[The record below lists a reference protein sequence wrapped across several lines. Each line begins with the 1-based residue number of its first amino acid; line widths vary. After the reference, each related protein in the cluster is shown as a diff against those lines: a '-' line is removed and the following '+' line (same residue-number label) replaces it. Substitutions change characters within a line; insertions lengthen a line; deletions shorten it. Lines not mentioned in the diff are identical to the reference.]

1 LLFISIYSPFV
12 TSLKPLSKSPP
23 TSARKMKTIYSFH
36 RRHNRV
42 NFIIT
47 TITIMLALRPKLTAR
62 HIASGFSHCAARIT
76 SHRSFRSQFLS
87 TMASANNTSSAS
99 YEIDA
104 FLVPG
109 FIKWIERCNNGEAAL
124 ASGEFLP
131 FQIDNQTVGYIGQNF
146 IQHLKSFPDVFQLT
160 PTSILLHPNLQ
171 TADIITRSTAVG
183 VAMSSLKDSGII
195 TGWRNELYP
204 VLKSFYDD
212 PVLLLERAAA
222 PFFGIKAYGVHMNGY
237 VKRKSDGEI
246 LLWVARRSATKLWP
260 LKLDHIVAGGQPH
273 GLSLAENVVKECQE
287 EAGITSEIAR
297 KAVPVGAVSY
307 ISIKGSGL
315 GRDVLFCYDLELPED
330 FQPVP
335 VDGEVHE
342 FFLSPLSDVA
352 KFISDG
358 TFETDDHQAYKD
370 NCNLVVLD
378 FLIRHGVLTP
388 DTPGYL
394 DVIKG
399 LRSGDC
405 S

>member
-1 LLFISIYSPFV
+1 
-12 TSLKPLSKSPP
+12 
-23 TSARKMKTIYSFH
+23 M
-36 RRHNRV
+36 
-42 NFIIT
+42 
-47 TITIMLALRPKLTAR
+47 IMLILRPKLATR
-62 HIASGFSHCAARIT
+62 HFASGLSHCAAKIKSNCRKFP
-76 SHRSFRSQFLS
+76 SFYPPLS
-87 TMASANNTSSAS
+87 TMASVIKTSSAS

-104 FLVPG
+104 SMVPG
-109 FIKWIERCNNGEAAL
+109 FLKWIEHCNNGEAAL
-124 ASGEFLP
+124 ATGEFLP

-146 IQHLKSFPDVFQLT
+146 IQHLQSFPNVFHLT
-160 PTSILLHPNLQ
+160 PTSILLHPSLQ

-183 VAMSSLKDSGII
+183 VALSSLKEAGII

-204 VLKSFYDD
+204 VLKSFYDP

-237 VKRKSDGEI
+237 IKRKADGEI

-287 EAGITSEIAR
+287 EAGISAEVAR
-297 KAVPVGAVSY
+297 TAVSVGAVSY
-307 ISIKGSGL
+307 TSIKGTGL

-352 KFISDG
+352 KFISEGSPDKENQG
-358 TFETDDHQAYKD
+358 AYKD

-394 DVIKG
+394 DVVKG